1 MTATPGGDA
10 LTVRLAD
17 LLSHAGHVEAVG
29 DQVGLAKK
37 AGQATHPGPE
47 AYGKLC
53 TIVPVLLGALQAK
66 VVDGIDAAE
75 HSLHDTAG
83 RLRMAAEAYE
93 TTDDDNAATLRRIGN
108 AL

>member
-10 LTVRLAD
+10 LTVRPAD
-17 LLSHAGHVEAVG
+17 LISHAGHVEAVG
-29 DQVGLAKK
+29 DQVDLTKT
-37 AGQATHPGPE
+37 AGQATRPGPE

-53 TIVPVLLGALQAK
+53 TIVPVMLGALQDK
-66 VVDGIDAAE
+66 VVDGIDAAG

-83 RLRMAAEAYE
+83 RLRTAAEAYE
-93 TTDDDNAATLRRIGN
+93 TTDNDNAATLRQIGG